1 MTDTEMGRLQE
12 ERLGES
18 GRGER
23 ERGMWGV
30 ETAGGDEGKKSKLL
44 PIDAQCA
51 SAKAWV
57 GVYKFSNLARIMI
70 SRYG

>member
-30 ETAGGDEGKKSKLL
+30 ETAGGDEGKKIEVAPNRRAVRECEGLGGRVQVLKLGPNHDL
-44 PIDAQCA
+44 P
-51 SAKAWV
+51 
-57 GVYKFSNLARIMI
+57 L
-70 SRYG
+70 